1 MFHSPVSLLLR
12 LLTLIA
18 LIGVSIGAPGAARAQ
33 GANPLTDV
41 AFEQK
46 LDAQVP
52 LDLPFVDSTGAAVT
66 LGDYFGQSRPVI
78 LALGYYACP
87 MLCSLVREGL
97 ITSLQDVRLNV
108 GSDFDVVYVSIDPL
122 ETPMLAAGARASAIS
137 RYGRPGTE
145 QGWHFLTGNQD
156 AIAQL
161 ADAVGFRYVY
171 DETINQ
177 FAHGAGIMV
186 ATAQGRLA
194 RYLFGIEYA
203 ANDVRF
209 AVIEA
214 ADNKIGTVVDQL
226 MLLCYQYDPVTGRYT
241 GAVMNF
247 VRLAGALTVLIIAA
261 GIYFLSR
268 GSGSGSGGGRPQG
281 QHPTAV

>member
-1 MFHSPVSLLLR
+1 MVHSRVSLLLR
-12 LLTLIA
+12 LCLLIA
-18 LIGVSIGAPGAARAQ
+18 LIGVTFGVPGAAQAQ
-33 GANPLTDV
+33 GLDPLTDV

-46 LDAQVP
+46 LDAQIP
-52 LDLPFVDSTGAAVT
+52 LDLAFVDSTGAAVT
-66 LGDYFGQSRPVI
+66 LGQYFNQDRPVI

-122 ETPMLAAGARASAIS
+122 ETPMLAAGAQASAIS

-145 QGWHFLTGNQD
+145 QGWHFLTGTQD
-156 AIAQL
+156 AIDQL

-177 FAHGAGIMV
+177 YAHAAGIMV
-186 ATAQGRLA
+186 ATPQGRLA

-203 ANDVRF
+203 SNDVRF

-214 ADNKIGTVVDQL
+214 ADNQIGTVVDQL

-241 GAVMNF
+241 GAVMNLI
-247 VRLAGALTVLIIAA
+247 RLAGVVTVLVMAA
-261 GIYFLSR
+261 GIFLLSR

-281 QHPTAV
+281 QIPTAV

>member
-1 MFHSPVSLLLR
+1 MRNARTKLMLHLLALVAV
-12 LLTLIA
+12 LTVA
-18 LIGVSIGAPGAARAQ
+18 VGAPGAVQAQ
-33 GANPLTDV
+33 ALNPLTDV

-52 LDLPFVDSTGAAVT
+52 LDLPFVDSFGNAV
-66 LGDYFGQSRPVI
+66 LLSDYFNQGRPVI

-97 ITSLQDVRLNV
+97 ITSLLDVRLNV
-108 GSDFDVVYVSIDPL
+108 GSDFDIVYVSIDPL
-122 ETPMLAAGARASAIS
+122 ETPMLADNARAAAIS
-137 RYGRPGTE
+137 RYNRPGTE
-145 QGWHFLTGNQD
+145 QGWHFLTGTQD

-177 FAHGAGIMV
+177 YSHAAGIMV
-186 ATAQGRLA
+186 TTPQGRVS

-203 ANDVRF
+203 TNDIRF
-209 AVIEA
+209 AVIESA
-214 ADNKIGTVVDQL
+214 ESRIGTVVDQL

-241 GAVMNF
+241 GAVMTF
-247 VRLAGALTVLIIAA
+247 VRLAGVVTVLLMVA
-261 GIYFLSR
+261 GIVFLSR
-268 GSGSGSGGGRPQG
+268 ASGSGGGRPQG
-281 QHPTAV
+281 PVPNAA

>member
-1 MFHSPVSLLLR
+1 MSYPRVSLLLR
-12 LLTLIA
+12 LLMLIA
-18 LIGVSIGAPGAARAQ
+18 LIGATLGVPGAVQAQ
-33 GANPLTDV
+33 GVDPLTDV
-41 AFEQK
+41 AFDQK
-46 LDAQVP
+46 LDAQIP
-52 LDLPFVDSTGAAVT
+52 LDLAFVDSTGANVT
-66 LGDYFGQSRPVI
+66 LGQYFDQGRPVI

-122 ETPMLAAGARASAIS
+122 ETPMLADSARASAIS

-145 QGWHFLTGNQD
+145 QGWHFLTGTQD
-156 AIAQL
+156 AIDQL

-177 FAHGAGIMV
+177 YAHAAGIMV
-186 ATAQGRLA
+186 ATPQGRLA

-203 ANDVRF
+203 SNDVRF

-241 GAVMNF
+241 GAVMNLI
-247 VRLAGALTVLIIAA
+247 RLAGVVTVLAMAA
-261 GIYFLSR
+261 GIFMLSR

-281 QHPTAV
+281 QLPTAV

>member
-1 MFHSPVSLLLR
+1 MVYPRVSLLLR

-18 LIGVSIGAPGAARAQ
+18 LIGTALGAPGAVQAQ
-33 GANPLTDV
+33 TLDPMTDV

-46 LDAQVP
+46 LDAQIP
-52 LDLPFVDSTGAAVT
+52 LDLTFVDSQGATVT
-66 LGDYFGQSRPVI
+66 LGDYFGSRPVI

-97 ITSLQDVRLNV
+97 IASLQDVRLNV

-122 ETPMLAAGARASAIS
+122 ETPMLAAGARTAAIS
-137 RYGRPGTE
+137 RYGRPGTDH
-145 QGWHFLTGNQD
+145 GWHFLTGTQD
-156 AIAQL
+156 AIDQL
-161 ADAVGFRYVY
+161 ANAVGFRYVY

-177 FAHGAGIMV
+177 YAHAAGIMV
-186 ATAQGRLA
+186 ATPQGRVA

-209 AVIEA
+209 AVIES

-241 GAVMNF
+241 GAVMNLI
-247 VRLAGALTVLIIAA
+247 RLAGAVTVLLMAV
-261 GIYFLSR
+261 GIYLLSR
-268 GSGSGSGGGRPQG
+268 GSGSGGGRPQG
-281 QHPTAV
+281 QLPTAV

>member
-1 MFHSPVSLLLR
+1 MINQRAGLLLR
-12 LLTLIA
+12 LIA
-18 LIGVSIGAPGAARAQ
+18 LIAVLGVAIGGPGVVQAQ
-33 GANPLTDV
+33 GTNPLTDV

-46 LDAQVP
+46 IDAQIP
-52 LDLPFVDSTGAAVT
+52 LDLPFVDSNGAAVT
-66 LGDYFGQSRPVI
+66 LGDYFGRDRPVI

-122 ETPMLAAGARASAIS
+122 ETPMLAAGARAAAIS
-137 RYGRPGTE
+137 RYGRPGTDD
-145 QGWHFLTGNQD
+145 GWHFLTGGQD
-156 AIAQL
+156 AIDQL
-161 ADAVGFRYVY
+161 AAAVGFRYVY

-177 FAHGAGIMV
+177 YAHAAGIMV
-186 ATAQGRLA
+186 ATPQGRVA

-203 ANDVRF
+203 ANDIRF

-214 ADNKIGTVVDQL
+214 ADNKIGTAVDQL

-241 GAVMNF
+241 GAVMNLI
-247 VRLAGALTVLIIAA
+247 RLAGTITVVIMAVS
-261 GIYFLSR
+261 IYLLSR

-281 QHPTAV
+281 RVPTAV